1 MWAILGLAAI
11 ITAIINVV
19 SWARDKETKYYRFA
33 SVSLTA
39 LTICEFYGDAA
50 KRVTVEDW
58 GGLMDILPTMSTALW
73 VCVIASILINGI
85 TLFKRKSK

>member
-1 MWAILGLAAI
+1 MWALLGLAAI

-19 SWARDKETKYYRFA
+19 SWARDSETKYYRFA

-39 LTICEFYGDAA
+39 LTICEFYSDAA

-73 VCVIASILINGI
+73 VCVVMSIVINGI
-85 TLFKRKSK
+85 TLFTKKK